1 MGKKKI
7 NLLGI
12 IFLCVAVAAMVLA
25 IVGMVTPALA
35 TKEMPRVGKVTVKLF
50 GNDEKTF
57 GSWDIITETTK
68 ASPTLSII
76 GFIVTIVGAVAVVAH
91 LILKMFAGKNFKLVG
106 FIGAAAALIGGVLV
120 LVGGLVM
127 ANNLNTLGGLVE
139 NTKVYSLAIGTILGL
154 IAGIAAAA
162 AGALGSILVKD

>member
-7 NLLGI
+7 NIIGI
-12 IFLCVAVAAMVLA
+12 VFLCVAVAALVLA

-35 TKEMPRVGKVTVKLF
+35 SKEGPISGEKFNIKLF
-50 GNDEKTF
+50 GNDEKYWNWELT
-57 GSWDIITETTK
+57 TEVTK

-76 GFIVTIVGAVAVVAH
+76 GFIVTIIGAAVVIVD
-91 LILKMFAGKNFKLVG
+91 LVLKNFLGKNIKFVG
-106 FIGAAAALIGGVLV
+106 FIGGAAALIGGILV

-127 ANNLNTLGGLVE
+127 ANNINTLGGNME
-139 NTKVYSLAIGTILGL
+139 STKACSIAIGTILGL

-162 AGALGSILVKD
+162 AGALGSTVLKN